1 MPTFIEDLFF
11 SNIDPQ
17 ARSTDR
23 NPTVQQQMQ
32 TLSDTEQFLTAT
44 LTDETKQH
52 FLDYANAWS
61 VIDGESV
68 LDSFV
73 IGFRLGARFTFDT
86 FVNPT
91 APFET
96 ILA

>member
-11 SNIDPQ
+11 GNIDPQ
-17 ARSTDR
+17 TRSTDR
-23 NPTVQQQMQ
+23 NPIVQQQMQ
-32 TLSDTEQFLTAT
+32 TLSDNEEFLTAQ
-44 LTDETKQH
+44 LTDEHKQR

-68 LDSFV
+68 LDSFI

-86 FVNPT
+86 FVDPT

-96 ILA
+96 ISA

>member
-11 SNIDPQ
+11 GNIDPQ

-32 TLSDTEQFLTAT
+32 TLSDNEEFLTAT
-44 LTDETKQH
+44 LKEEHKKR

-61 VIDGESV
+61 VVNGESV

-86 FVNPT
+86 FVDTT

-96 ILA
+96 ISA